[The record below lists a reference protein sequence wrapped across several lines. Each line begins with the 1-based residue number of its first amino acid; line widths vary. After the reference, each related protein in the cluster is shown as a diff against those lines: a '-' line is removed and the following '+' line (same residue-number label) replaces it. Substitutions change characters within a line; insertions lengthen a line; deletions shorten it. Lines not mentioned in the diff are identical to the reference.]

1 MKRYIAVPSDKCIDG
16 AIPHHIMQ
24 MAKNE
29 LLEIVVSETVKDAK
43 IVSVP
48 QIEKYEHYKQVRKNY
63 IWKLDMTN
71 EFIELKDNLKIIC
84 LNKEIYPIIKEKHL
98 AYFRMRFLNS
108 GIIDFLIKNDDI
120 ILYEGK
126 VEVI

>member
-1 MKRYIAVPSDKCIDG
+1 MKRYIAVPQNECIDG
-16 AIPHHIMQ
+16 LIPQYVMQ

-29 LLEIVVSETVKDAK
+29 LLEIVVSETIKNTK

-48 QIEKYEHYKQVRKNY
+48 QIEKYEHYKKVRKNY

-71 EFIELKDNLKIIC
+71 EFIELKDDLKIVY

-98 AYFRMRFLNS
+98 AYFRTRFVNS
-108 GIIDFLIKNDDI
+108 GIVNFVIKNNDI

>member
-1 MKRYIAVPSDKCIDG
+1 
-16 AIPHHIMQ
+16 MQ

-29 LLEIVVSETVKDAK
+29 LLEIVVSETIKNTK

-48 QIEKYEHYKQVRKNY
+48 QIEKYEHYKKVRKNY

-71 EFIELKDNLKIIC
+71 EFIELKDDLKIVY

-98 AYFRMRFLNS
+98 AYFRTRFVNS
-108 GIIDFLIKNDDI
+108 GIVNFVIKNNDI

>member
-1 MKRYIAVPSDKCIDG
+1 
-16 AIPHHIMQ
+16 MQ